1 MRLEDALPLLEAAFA
16 AGAPFR
22 FFQRG
27 TSMLPMLRQGID
39 SVQLVSPHLRAPEK
53 GEVILYRRKNGDFIL
68 HRAIGIDKNGDFIA
82 CGDNQ
87 GAPEKGI
94 SRFGIIGV
102 LEGFYRG
109 DEWISADD
117 IEYKKYVKRRMR
129 SRWIRYL
136 KYIAHKI
143 LK

>member
-39 SVQLVSPHLRAPEK
+39 SVQLVSPNLRSPEK

-68 HRAIGIDKNGDFIA
+68 YRAIGIDKNGDFIA

-94 SRFGIIGV
+94 SRFAIIGV
-102 LEGFYRG
+102 LEGFYLG

-117 IEYKKYVKRRMR
+117 PEYKKYVKRRMR
-129 SRWIRYL
+129 SRWLRYL